1 MVTITWGDKISKSQ
15 RTEEYLKNHSK
26 PMNCIVCDK
35 LFSGYVSHQKFCSRE
50 CQYKKNYKDVEP
62 IAKKALTLSSPIA
75 FGPGR
80 KEFFYN
86 LVSAS
91 IGKHCRYCGVMM
103 GLDNI
108 SLDHIIPFG
117 KSELRYAKA
126 VQKQLNVPEN
136 LQIICKK
143 CNGIKGNLSHEKFI
157 KLIEFLEQDIVLKD
171 YVMKKLSQGNIMW
184 SMKRKFKF

>member
-1 MVTITWGDKISKSQ
+1 MRTITWGKKISMAQ
-15 RTEEYLKNHSK
+15 RTEEYRNNHGK
-26 PMNCIVCDK
+26 LMMCVVCKKD
-35 LFSGYVSHQKFCSRE
+35 FQGHVVHQKFCSKE
-50 CQYKKNYKDVEP
+50 CQYRANYKDLDP
-62 IAKKALTLSSPIA
+62 ITKKALTLSSPIA

-86 LVSAS
+86 LVSNS
-91 IGKHCRYCGVMM
+91 IGKHCIYCGTML
-103 GLDNI
+103 GLENI

-143 CNGIKGNLSHEKFI
+143 CNGIKGNLSHEKFL
-157 KLIEFLEQDIVLKD
+157 KLLCFLEEDLILKD
-171 YVMKKLSQGNIMW
+171 YVIKKLSQGNMMW
-184 SMKRKFKF
+184 SMKRKVNF